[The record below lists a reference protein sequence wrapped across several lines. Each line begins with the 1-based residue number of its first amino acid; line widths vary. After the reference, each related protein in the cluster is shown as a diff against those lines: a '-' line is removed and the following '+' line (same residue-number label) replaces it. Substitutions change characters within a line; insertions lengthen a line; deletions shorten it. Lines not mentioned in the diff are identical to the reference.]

1 MQKPRLFAA
10 FQTKTS
16 QLTPKLHNHKTRK
29 AWYLRHFRQNATKKQ
44 EQKTWENENP
54 ETSSCSRIPRKTQG
68 FPVFFLKYLPN
79 INDAPR
85 AAADAR
91 ATLLLL
97 LLLLLLF
104 LLFLFLLL
112 LVVVVVVVAAAAV
125 VVVAVSGLGLGLVF
139 VMVLV
144 VVVLVLL

>member
-1 MQKPRLFAA
+1 MQKPRVFAA

-54 ETSSCSRIPRKTQG
+54 ETSSCSRKPRKTQG
-68 FPVFFLKYLPN
+68 FPVFLLKYLPN

-97 LLLLLLF
+97 LLLW
-104 LLFLFLLL
+104 
-112 LVVVVVVVAAAAV
+112 
-125 VVVAVSGLGLGLVF
+125 
-139 VMVLV
+139 
-144 VVVLVLL
+144 